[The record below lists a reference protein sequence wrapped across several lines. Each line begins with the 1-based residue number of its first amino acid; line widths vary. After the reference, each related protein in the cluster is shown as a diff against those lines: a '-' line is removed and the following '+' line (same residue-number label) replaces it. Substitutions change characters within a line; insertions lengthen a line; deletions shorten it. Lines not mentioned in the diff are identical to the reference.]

1 MKRNLILAL
10 CLALTAIGLTAQKNV
25 DARIK
30 QIRQAY
36 AARIDMMNNQPYD
49 DGIKVEQLT
58 VNYNRMYPGTGL
70 YQHTDTYYWTDDEN
84 EDYMLKPTLYFV
96 TNKYSLCSGIYRYY
110 HEYLFDA
117 ETGEPMFL
125 FITTQMGDDETTKQ
139 EFRFY
144 LDKGELIKQ
153 IPERIGPFEN
163 SNFISPEISL
173 DNNGRAVNIISE
185 FERVLNTFDMMIPTY
200 AW

>member
-1 MKRNLILAL
+1 MKRTIILAL
-10 CLALTAIGLTAQKNV
+10 CMVITAMGLTAQKNV
-25 DARIK
+25 EARIK

-36 AARIDMMNNQPYD
+36 ANRINMMNNQPYD
-49 DGIKVEQLT
+49 DVKVEQMT
-58 VNYNRMYPGTGL
+58 ISYNRIYPGTGL
-70 YQHTDTYYWTDDEN
+70 YRYTDTYYWTDDEN

-96 TNKYSLCSGIYRYY
+96 TRKYSLCHDIYRHY

-125 FITTQMGDDETTKQ
+125 YITTQMGDDENTKQ

-144 LDKGELIKQ
+144 IDKGKLIKQ
-153 IPERIGPFEN
+153 IPERIGPFDD
-163 SNFISPEISL
+163 SNFIPPGIGIDE
-173 DNNGRAVNIISE
+173 NGRALNIIGE
-185 FERVLNTFDMMIPTY
+185 FNGVLDTFDMMIPTY